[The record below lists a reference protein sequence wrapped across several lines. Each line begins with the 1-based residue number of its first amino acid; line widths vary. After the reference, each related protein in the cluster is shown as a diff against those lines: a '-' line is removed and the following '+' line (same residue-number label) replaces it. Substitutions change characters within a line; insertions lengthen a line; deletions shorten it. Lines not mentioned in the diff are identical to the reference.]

1 MFLGAEAFNQNICGW
16 DVDAE
21 VFNQYIGRCKFSS
34 YDGFDNKPTKQ
45 ILMFVI
51 TTCLILTAF

>member
-1 MFLGAEAFNQNICGW
+1 LGAIAFNQNICGW

-21 VFNQYIGRCKFSS
+21 VFNQYFGRCDFSS

-45 ILMFVI
+45 ILMSVI
-51 TTCLILTAF
+51 IACSILTAF